1 MSDSPSVT
9 QNSAREQ
16 FELLTQDGTAVL
28 RYKSRDGVLDLQH
41 TVVPKASER
50 RGYGTALV
58 KAALDHARASG
69 TKVIP
74 TCPFVRAYM
83 DEHPEYADVRATAT

>member
-1 MSDSPSVT
+1 MSDSPTVT
-9 QNSAREQ
+9 HNSAREQ
-16 FELLTQDGTAVL
+16 FELLTQDGPAVL

-41 TVVPKASER
+41 TVVPKSAER

-58 KAALDHARASG
+58 QAALAHARNSG
-69 TKVIP
+69 AKVVP

-83 DEHPEYADVRATAT
+83 DEHPETGDVRATAA